1 MAYNYNLATFLI
13 QEVKDYNFNNDMKK
27 EKETKV
33 EETQNEAQEMKNEA
47 QDAKMETSEVETPE
61 TEETEKAEEP
71 NEWEKKY
78 KDLNDSHLRLMAD
91 FDNYRKRTIKEK
103 ADLIKNA
110 GERIIC
116 DFLPI
121 VDNFERALESMKT
134 AEDVE
139 AVRQGVELIYNQVMA
154 MMKANGVAV
163 IETENAPFDTEYHE
177 AITTIPAPTP
187 ELKDKIVDCTT
198 KGYTMNEKVIR
209 HAKVVVGN

>member
-1 MAYNYNLATFLI
+1 
-13 QEVKDYNFNNDMKK
+13 MKQ
-27 EKETKV
+27 EKEIKQESV
-33 EETQNEAQEMKNEA
+33 EKDEVVAEETATTEATDTENVA
-47 QDAKMETSEVETPE
+47 EVQPE
-61 TEETEKAEEP
+61 V
-71 NEWEKKY
+71 NEWEVKFNT
-78 KDLNDSHLRLMAD
+78 LNDSHLRLMAD

-209 HAKVVVGN
+209 HAKVVVGQ

>member
-1 MAYNYNLATFLI
+1 ME
-13 QEVKDYNFNNDMKK
+13 QM
-27 EKETKV
+27 KETTQVNV
-33 EETQNEAQEMKNEA
+33 EKDENVVEASAEAATEATTEATAEATAEAQE
-47 QDAKMETSEVETPE
+47 QPEV
-61 TEETEKAEEP
+61 
-71 NEWEKKY
+71 NEWEAKFNT
-78 KDLNDSHLRLMAD
+78 LNDSHLRLMAD

-121 VDNFERALESMKT
+121 IDNFERALASMKT
-134 AEDVE
+134 AEDVD
-139 AVRQGVELIYNQVMA
+139 AVRQGVELIYNQVMS

-163 IETENAPFDTEYHE
+163 IETENAPFDTEFHE

-198 KGYTMNEKVIR
+198 KGYMMNDKVIR